1 MDSIINKQKLEEGF
15 ASRRGCRQWDGGRQR
30 SACGRRLVAREECG
44 GGEQLRSEEK
54 LTAFDECAVVVRIV
68 GSGTWDRRSRADRG
82 ERNGRSRL
90 SCESWE
96 AGLGSAGCACAAV
109 ARASWESDV
118 GDRGDRGVNRR
129 RGRTKDVLTKDGTPN
144 RCF

>member
-68 GSGTWDRRSRADRG
+68 GSGMGAAASVANRGKRDWDRR
-82 ERNGRSRL
+82 
-90 SCESWE
+90 
-96 AGLGSAGCACAAV
+96 AAP
-109 ARASWESDV
+109 APQSRASWESDV